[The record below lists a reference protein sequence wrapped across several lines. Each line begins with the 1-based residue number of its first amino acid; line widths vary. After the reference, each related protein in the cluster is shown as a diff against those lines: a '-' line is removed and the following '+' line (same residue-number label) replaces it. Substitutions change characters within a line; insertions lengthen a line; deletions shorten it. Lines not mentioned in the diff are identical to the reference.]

1 MVLQIKAVLLYQQ
14 TQKNINKMENL
25 NLTSKESLV
34 LRTFLPKQNVNDF
47 GEGVYTKMN
56 FLIFDIFQNEKVMI
70 LQNEFKGIL
79 GSLVKKGLIYVD
91 YETTQQFGKK
101 DEMETPNQFIWLGE
115 MFEGNQE
122 LLQEMITK
130 ANETK

>member
-1 MVLQIKAVLLYQQ
+1 MK
-14 TQKNINKMENL
+14 NL

-91 YETTQQFGKK
+91 YETTQQFGSK
-101 DEMETPNQFIWLGE
+101 DEMETPNQFIWLGG
-115 MFEGNQE
+115 MFEDNQE
-122 LLQEMITK
+122 LLDEVITK